1 MVVCLLEVQVITEEV
16 VATIIKV
23 IQVVMVVEPDSLIQ
37 HMFLHLQ

>member
-23 IQVVMVVEPDSLIQ
+23 IQVVMVVEV
-37 HMFLHLQ
+37 H